1 MRIMKNP
8 NISSSIKDGDVKM
21 EEEEGVKR
29 RRESEKPPG
38 DDCCPIC
45 FGDFSIPCK
54 TNCGHWFCGT
64 LLQSF
69 TY

>member
-1 MRIMKNP
+1 MKNP

-29 RRESEKPPG
+29 RRESEKPPE